1 MHATERK
8 DLPWTDIEPYFDR
21 ALQMDD
27 CSCTTWL
34 GELDQHQPDV
44 AKAVRALLEQRAA
57 LNAAGFLEGSAFA
70 GVENLA
76 PAFRDIVARHSV
88 RLTGSGG
95 AEGKSPH
102 GWSDGALV
110 GPYRLIREIGVGGMS
125 SVWLAERN
133 DGQLKRAVA
142 LKLPLTGPRMQ
153 VERFRRERDILAALT
168 HPNIARLYD
177 AGFCESGQPYLA
189 MEYIAGTQLLDTC
202 DERLLGIR
210 ERLRLFVQVMAAVQF
225 AHAELVIHRD
235 LKPSNILVTPEG
247 RVVLLDFGIGKL
259 LTEETAEE
267 TELTQMSGRLFTPGY
282 ASPEQIGGQPLTTA
296 SDIYSLGVVLYE
308 LLTGARP
315 YRLKYES
322 RAALEEAILKVDP
335 RRPSQNK
342 FSPQVAQAR
351 GTSER
356 ALVRTL
362 TGDLDTIVLKALK
375 RNPLERYA
383 SVSAFAQ
390 DILNHL
396 NNLPVS
402 ARPDSLWY
410 RIGRFSARYKVPV
423 VAASFATLALI
434 SGSGVALWQAR
445 SAAAERDRAVAFA
458 SRNEAVTE
466 FLGRMITDAAA
477 SQQPITVNELLAR
490 SEKMALNDA
499 SGSPENRAAVLEMIA
514 DRYVSAD
521 NAERANPLLE
531 HALQLVE
538 KSPDATL
545 RARITCK
552 YAAASADVGS
562 SAQGLRT
569 IYSEA
574 ARRDIDPQTVASCM
588 FNAAT
593 IQLAEL
599 RPMEALRDAQRG
611 LDMSRKDSN
620 GGATEAALLGA
631 AGLAYN
637 LNGRGAEAE
646 RYFEQALGKYHEL
659 GREQSDGALV
669 ILNDWGVALL
679 RAGVPRRALELLDES
694 VRIEG
699 QRGPDIELTATMVGN
714 RGLALLGLG
723 RLQQAR
729 ASFDEECRLAID
741 HSDDFTEMHCL
752 VGESSVSIQSG
763 ELDGAQRYLDRLEG
777 LLNKAGAPA
786 DSPPA
791 RVYAL
796 TRARLDLA
804 RGKLPEAHA
813 SFERAIL
820 EGTAP
825 DPTNMHAYVGS
836 SMAALAANDATNAVE
851 LARRALRIAAVLQG
865 DVPHSSQTGI
875 ASLWLGRALLR
886 AGDRAEGREALEAA
900 VSHLSNTIDS
910 NHPNLV
916 QARAEL
922 RDARLITVRTTRGE
936 QDQQYAE
943 R

>member
-1 MHATERK
+1 
-8 DLPWTDIEPYFDR
+8 
-21 ALQMDD
+21 
-27 CSCTTWL
+27 
-34 GELDQHQPDV
+34 
-44 AKAVRALLEQRAA
+44 
-57 LNAAGFLEGSAFA
+57 
-70 GVENLA
+70 
-76 PAFRDIVARHSV
+76 
-88 RLTGSGG
+88 
-95 AEGKSPH
+95 
-102 GWSDGALV
+102 
-110 GPYRLIREIGVGGMS
+110 
-125 SVWLAERN
+125 
-133 DGQLKRAVA
+133 
-142 LKLPLTGPRMQ
+142 
-153 VERFRRERDILAALT
+153 
-168 HPNIARLYD
+168 
-177 AGFCESGQPYLA
+177 
-189 MEYIAGTQLLDTC
+189 
-202 DERLLGIR
+202 
-210 ERLRLFVQVMAAVQF
+210 
-225 AHAELVIHRD
+225 
-235 LKPSNILVTPEG
+235 
-247 RVVLLDFGIGKL
+247 
-259 LTEETAEE
+259 
-267 TELTQMSGRLFTPGY
+267 
-282 ASPEQIGGQPLTTA
+282 
-296 SDIYSLGVVLYE
+296 
-308 LLTGARP
+308 
-315 YRLKYES
+315 
-322 RAALEEAILKVDP
+322 
-335 RRPSQNK
+335 
-342 FSPQVAQAR
+342 
-351 GTSER
+351 
-356 ALVRTL
+356 
-362 TGDLDTIVLKALK
+362 
-375 RNPLERYA
+375 
-383 SVSAFAQ
+383 
-390 DILNHL
+390 
-396 NNLPVS
+396 
-402 ARPDSLWY
+402 
-410 RIGRFSARYKVPV
+410 
-423 VAASFATLALI
+423 
-434 SGSGVALWQAR
+434 
-445 SAAAERDRAVAFA
+445 
-458 SRNEAVTE
+458 
-466 FLGRMITDAAA
+466 
-477 SQQPITVNELLAR
+477 
-490 SEKMALNDA
+490 
-499 SGSPENRAAVLEMIA
+499 
-514 DRYVSAD
+514 
-521 NAERANPLLE
+521 
-531 HALQLVE
+531 
-538 KSPDATL
+538 
-545 RARITCK
+545 
-552 YAAASADVGS
+552 
-562 SAQGLRT
+562 
-569 IYSEA
+569 
-574 ARRDIDPQTVASCM
+574 M

-796 TRARLDLA
+796 TKARLDLA

-813 SFERAIL
+813 GFERAIL

-836 SMAALAANDATNAVE
+836 SMAALAANDATNAVG